1 MKPFLDVL
9 TEAAVAK
16 AETHLSDAE
25 AHKHSAS
32 EHAPG
37 SAEFHRS
44 MAKHH
49 HSMMMAA
56 RATASGKWKIADRHV
71 HVKDA
76 DAHFAKSLSHHKE
89 ADSK

>member
-1 MKPFLDVL
+1 MRAFFDIL
-9 TEAAVAK
+9 TETADAK
-16 AETHLSDAE
+16 ADEHRATAQK
-25 AHKHSAS
+25 HKDESAT
-32 EHAPG
+32 HAPG

-56 RATASGKWKIADRHV
+56 RAEASGKWKIADRHV

-76 DAHFAKSLSHHKE
+76 DAHFAKSLSHHKQ
-89 ADSK
+89 ADNG